1 MKPEVIIAL
10 DLPGLQEALS
20 AVSKMPPEIRFFKV
34 GLELFTAT
42 GPEIVLQLKKMKK
55 RVFLDLKLH
64 DIPNT
69 VGKAVEAAGRMGVDL
84 LTVHASGGRPMLQTA
99 VEAAKSFAPTAPKII
114 AVTVLTSMDE
124 QDLADTGI
132 TRKPADH
139 VLALAEFA
147 MSCGVDGLVA
157 SAKETESLRNKIGPT
172 PWIVTPGI
180 RMPADSHGDQK
191 RVGTPSFAVKAGSSH
206 LVVGRSVL
214 DAPDP
219 CAAVRNILK
228 DMGA

>member
-1 MKPEVIIAL
+1 MKTEVIIAL
-10 DLPGLQEALS
+10 DLPSLKEALS
-20 AVSKMPPEIRFFKV
+20 AVQKMPPEISFFKV
-34 GLELFTAT
+34 GLELFTAA
-42 GPEIVLQLKKMKK
+42 GPEIVLQLKKLKK

-69 VGKAVEAAGRMGVDL
+69 VSKAVESAGRMGVDL
-84 LTVHASGGRPMLQTA
+84 LTVHAAGGRPMLQAA

-124 QDLADTGI
+124 QDLAETGI
-132 TRKPADH
+132 NRKPADH
-139 VLALAEFA
+139 VLALAELA

-157 SAKETESLRNKIGPT
+157 SAKETELLRKKIGPT

-180 RMPADSHGDQK
+180 RMPADSIGDQK
-191 RVGTPSFAVKAGSSH
+191 RVGTPSFAIKAGSSH
-206 LVVGRSVL
+206 LVVGRSAL

-219 CAAVRNILK
+219 CTAVRNILK